1 MERSEVIQKVNG
13 ILEDEFEVDGE
24 LLTPEATLYEE
35 LNLDSLDAVDL
46 IVALE
51 REFEITIDRK
61 SAEKRIREIRTLA
74 DVYSFIETTL
84 G

>member
-1 MERSEVIQKVNG
+1 MERSEVIRKVNG
-13 ILEDEFEVDGE
+13 ILEDEFEVDGD

-35 LNLDSLDAVDL
+35 LDLDSLDAVDL

-51 REFEITIDRK
+51 REFSITIDRK
-61 SAEKRIREIRTLA
+61 NAEKRIREIRTLV
-74 DVYSFIETTL
+74 DVYDFIQSTL

>member
-35 LNLDSLDAVDL
+35 LDLDSLDAVDL

-74 DVYSFIETTL
+74 DVYNFIETTQ